1 MVIASKNC
9 VVKTGKTFTID
20 YSEPFSSGLFGVL
33 FGFFFDELV
42 IKSKVVLD
50 HLIIVI
56 VSSDMEKGVILSI
69 DDILDLLNDIL
80 THWFCNF
87 VVRVFDGLE
96 QTLRAIGFW
105 WILHVYFIWYL
116 INLLI
121 IYYCSW

>member
-1 MVIASKNC
+1 
-9 VVKTGKTFTID
+9 VKTGKTFTID

-80 THWFCNF
+80 TH
-87 VVRVFDGLE
+87 
-96 QTLRAIGFW
+96 
-105 WILHVYFIWYL
+105 
-116 INLLI
+116 
-121 IYYCSW
+121 